1 MRIDAH
7 FIAETSNRALQQV
20 ADAEPFRDL
29 RRRQTAVAICTR
41 GIVRD
46 DEQAGNA
53 RQLCRQIVRETV
65 GKIGL
70 LLGFAEIRERQ
81 NRDRERGRHSRIK
94 CRPPDERRDCGNDC
108 QYSAYKYQASPAFG
122 LVLVRRGSAVN
133 LRVAIVRYA
142 GRLAFGDKAISPSR
156 DCLEQALL
164 LVADGFPDFADAL
177 GKTVFRHRDAGPDS
191 VQELLLG
198 HDTVGVGD
206 QMLQHRERLRPQRD
220 IFTMLAAQET
230 GVEIELDTV

>member
-1 MRIDAH
+1 M
-7 FIAETSNRALQQV
+7 
-20 ADAEPFRDL
+20 
-29 RRRQTAVAICTR
+29 
-41 GIVRD
+41 
-46 DEQAGNA
+46 
-53 RQLCRQIVRETV
+53 
-65 GKIGL
+65 
-70 LLGFAEIRERQ
+70 
-81 NRDRERGRHSRIK
+81 
-94 CRPPDERRDCGNDC
+94 
-108 QYSAYKYQASPAFG
+108 
-122 LVLVRRGSAVN
+122 N

-198 HDTVGVGD
+198 DDTVGVGD

-220 IFTMLAAQET
+220 IFTMLAVQKT